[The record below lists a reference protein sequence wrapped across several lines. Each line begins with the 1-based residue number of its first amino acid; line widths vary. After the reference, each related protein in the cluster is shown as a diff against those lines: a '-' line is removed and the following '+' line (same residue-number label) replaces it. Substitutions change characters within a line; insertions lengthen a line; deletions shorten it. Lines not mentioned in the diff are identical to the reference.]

1 MAAHSPKGSGEGG
14 LLMNLWRKLVLF
26 GAVAATLSIVDA
38 AVANA
43 DDYIDFGTNQAAC
56 KSAAQQANAASN
68 RYSFC
73 YETGPGHYTL
83 DLAH

>member
-1 MAAHSPKGSGEGG
+1 MS
-14 LLMNLWRKLVLF
+14 LWRKLVLF
-26 GAVAATLSIVDA
+26 GTVAATLSIVDA

-56 KSAAQQANAASN
+56 KSAATQANATGN

>member
-1 MAAHSPKGSGEGG
+1 V
-14 LLMNLWRKLVLF
+14 NLWRKLVLF
-26 GAVAATLSIVDA
+26 AAVAATLSIVDA

-56 KSAAQQANAASN
+56 KSAAAQANATSN

-73 YETGPGHYTL
+73 YQTGPGHYTL